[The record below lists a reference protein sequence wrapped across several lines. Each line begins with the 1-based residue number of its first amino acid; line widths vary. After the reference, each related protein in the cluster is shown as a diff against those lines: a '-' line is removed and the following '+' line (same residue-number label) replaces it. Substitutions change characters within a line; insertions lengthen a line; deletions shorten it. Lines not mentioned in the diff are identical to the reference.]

1 MGVMNG
7 VAAGIMK
14 FGFGK
19 LRSACLITTTASAL
33 SVVTIVAPCIGLAA
47 PSLPAA
53 KPGAPR
59 KSELEKAY
67 TAVRERDWKK
77 AIKEF
82 QAAKVEKPLDY
93 RALFA
98 MAFSYRQLE
107 ECSKAIPVL
116 LEIQQRANRK
126 KLTPREARIV
136 RNGLF
141 LQARCYAKEQDAGRA
156 LYILN
161 GYLLDPRKY
170 ASELRQSLSMVD
182 FGGIRTQSDFADYEK
197 AARKALAKVGAGA
210 EKTSSDGF
218 DGGSGAPGWNEAPS
232 TYTPGAGT
240 GF

>member
-1 MGVMNG
+1 MEVVFGKFRTAVFIAAALTGVTIALPC
-7 VAAGIMK
+7 AAGPAPA
-14 FGFGK
+14 
-19 LRSACLITTTASAL
+19 SPASTARQ
-33 SVVTIVAPCIGLAA
+33 P
-47 PSLPAA
+47 A
-53 KPGAPR
+53 KPAAPR
-59 KSELEKAY
+59 KSELDKAY
-67 TAVRERDWKK
+67 AAVRERDWKK
-77 AIKEF
+77 AIKGF

-107 ECSKAIPVL
+107 ECAKAIPILV
-116 LEIQQRANRK
+116 EIQQQANRK
-126 KLTPREARIV
+126 KLAPRESRIV

-170 ASELRQSLSMVD
+170 ASELRQSLSMID

-197 AARKALAKVGAGA
+197 AARKALSKVGASA
-210 EKTSSDGF
+210 EKSSSDGF
-218 DGGSGAPGWNEAPS
+218 DGGSGGPGWNEAPS